1 MAIKKAIIL
10 KSSLPAINSNTS
22 GYAVRYRIVSEDK
35 NRTSHWSPI
44 VDTNS
49 VQIQSVSGAL
59 SITST
64 IITAVWGDE
73 LNRPAYDIF
82 VKFDSGAFVYHGT
95 STVHSYSFLKTG
107 TTSVHVKVQVASS
120 VKEVKTAL
128 VIFDS
133 GIESLV

>member
-133 GIESLV
+133 GIGSLV